1 MKSIYIKNFKNIRDL
16 SIDNLAKVNL
26 IVGKNSVGKSTFLE
40 ALSVYL
46 AKGNEIWLRELIES
60 RGGMLVSGQTDKEEQ
75 EIFNKQSYLSLFA
88 GREENYSKN
97 YAIQI
102 GESSEDIEA
111 VQINQVFIVTE
122 EKQDVFEGGTM
133 IRRRTVSAEEL
144 ADSLDSSL
152 NIDGKGL
159 EVSYGNNKAII
170 SYRRLPSRMWNYKTN
185 FQYVHTIDFQTDNN
199 AILFDNVS
207 LTPVEKYIIQALQ
220 IINPK
225 IARINFL
232 NVGNMRIGKE
242 TRVPVVT
249 FEGDNNKYLLSTMG
263 DGINRILTIILAM
276 LNCKGGTLLLDEFE
290 TGLHYS
296 VQDELWKIIFMLAEE
311 LDIQVFVTTHSN
323 DCVNSFARVNAKNEG
338 MVIRLEER
346 RGNVISVSYTNNEEL
361 IFATTNN
368 IEIR

>member
-1 MKSIYIKNFKNIRDL
+1 
-16 SIDNLAKVNL
+16 
-26 IVGKNSVGKSTFLE
+26 
-40 ALSVYL
+40 
-46 AKGNEIWLRELIES
+46 
-60 RGGMLVSGQTDKEEQ
+60 
-75 EIFNKQSYLSLFA
+75 
-88 GREENYSKN
+88 
-97 YAIQI
+97 
-102 GESSEDIEA
+102 
-111 VQINQVFIVTE
+111 
-122 EKQDVFEGGTM
+122 
-133 IRRRTVSAEEL
+133 
-144 ADSLDSSL
+144 
-152 NIDGKGL
+152 
-159 EVSYGNNKAII
+159 
-170 SYRRLPSRMWNYKTN
+170 
-185 FQYVHTIDFQTDNN
+185 
-199 AILFDNVS
+199 
-207 LTPVEKYIIQALQ
+207 
-220 IINPK
+220 
-225 IARINFL
+225 
-232 NVGNMRIGKE
+232 MRIGKE

>member
-133 IRRRTVSAEEL
+133 IGRRTV
-144 ADSLDSSL
+144 
-152 NIDGKGL
+152 
-159 EVSYGNNKAII
+159 
-170 SYRRLPSRMWNYKTN
+170 
-185 FQYVHTIDFQTDNN
+185 
-199 AILFDNVS
+199 
-207 LTPVEKYIIQALQ
+207 
-220 IINPK
+220 
-225 IARINFL
+225 
-232 NVGNMRIGKE
+232 
-242 TRVPVVT
+242 
-249 FEGDNNKYLLSTMG
+249 
-263 DGINRILTIILAM
+263 
-276 LNCKGGTLLLDEFE
+276 
-290 TGLHYS
+290 
-296 VQDELWKIIFMLAEE
+296 
-311 LDIQVFVTTHSN
+311 
-323 DCVNSFARVNAKNEG
+323 
-338 MVIRLEER
+338 
-346 RGNVISVSYTNNEEL
+346 
-361 IFATTNN
+361 
-368 IEIR
+368 